1 MRRVIFLALLVLA
14 LLPLVPAP
22 APVGAQADENS
33 CRAVYLAAVT
43 SLAQECAEM
52 QNGTVCAG
60 TNGVTLQTFGGQQVA
75 QAGGAVQVRSI
86 SRIDALAGDEWPLV
100 VLHLPDAVNAQN
112 YATLLVLGN
121 ATLTFA
127 ENANGLAFDLKTGES
142 PLPCA
147 DLPQPGVLVQSPANS
162 LTLLHVNGVDI
173 AVNGTAIITAPENQ
187 GVTISSLSRE
197 AILSQSGT
205 VIFAGYQ
212 STVTGDT
219 ASEVGFYAGD
229 TLKNIPIEVLP
240 VMELIALPGNG
251 TVLQDVNLCLRPAA
265 ESYTS
270 ATAQA
275 GLPVNLFGQ
284 DSTSQWVY
292 VRTYDGLMGWMPRNY
307 LDLKTSGD
315 IPVLAEAPTLPA
327 RPFGPIQGRGYL
339 NAEQNNL
346 RSGPGQDYE
355 IVARLPVNTEVLV
368 FGRNPDGTWLLVE
381 TLDGTR
387 AWLNADLL
395 SPSTQFDTALLPLSP
410 EFIE

>member
-1 MRRVIFLALLVLA
+1 
-14 LLPLVPAP
+14 
-22 APVGAQADENS
+22 
-33 CRAVYLAAVT
+33 
-43 SLAQECAEM
+43 M

-60 TNGVTLQTFGGQQVA
+60 TNGVTIQTVGGQQVA
-75 QAGGAVQVRSI
+75 QAGGAVQVRSV
-86 SRIDALAGDEWPLV
+86 SQIDALAGDEWPLV
-100 VLHLPDAVNAQN
+100 MLHLPDAVNSQN

-127 ENANGLAFDLKTGES
+127 ENANGMVFDLKTGVS

-147 DLPQPGVLVQSPANS
+147 DLPQPGVLVQSAANS
-162 LTLLHVNGVDI
+162 LTLLRVNGVDV
-173 AVNGTAIITAPENQ
+173 AVNGMAIITAPENQ

-205 VIFAGYQ
+205 VIFAGDQ
-212 STVTGDT
+212 STVTGDV
-219 ASEVGFYAGD
+219 ASEVVFYDGSA
-229 TLKNIPIEVLP
+229 LKNVPVEILP
-240 VMELIALPGNG
+240 VIELVALPGNG
-251 TVLQDVNLCLRPAA
+251 TVLQDVSLYLRPAE

-284 DSTSQWVY
+284 DSTGQWVY
-292 VRTYDGLMGWMPRNY
+292 VRTYDSLMGWIPRNY
-307 LDLKTSGD
+307 LDLKTDGD
-315 IPVLAEAPTLPA
+315 MPVLAEPPTLPA

-355 IVARLPVNTEVLV
+355 IVVRLPVNTEVLV
-368 FGRNPDGTWLLVE
+368 FGRNPDSRWLLVE

-387 AWLNADLL
+387 AWLSADLL
-395 SPSTQFDTALLPLSP
+395 SPSTQFDIDLLPLPP
-410 EFIE
+410 EFVE